1 MRISDWSSDVCSSD
15 LQESGDAGKE
25 GKGKEGERARD
36 QHIMPKLCDAG
47 QPGDEFGRVEQRFV
61 ARRHARKLPDDI
73 RLPRQNPSIL
83 LFSTRLEPSARKSV
97 GSGKRVSV
105 RYTLGGRRII
115 KKKNQ

>member
-47 QPGDEFGRVEQRFV
+47 QPGDEFGRVEQRVV

-73 RLPRQNPSIL
+73 RLPSQNPSIL
-83 LFSTRLEPSARKSV
+83 LFSTRLEPSQDRQSTRLNT
-97 GSGKRVSV
+97 SH
-105 RYTLGGRRII
+105 
-115 KKKNQ
+115 